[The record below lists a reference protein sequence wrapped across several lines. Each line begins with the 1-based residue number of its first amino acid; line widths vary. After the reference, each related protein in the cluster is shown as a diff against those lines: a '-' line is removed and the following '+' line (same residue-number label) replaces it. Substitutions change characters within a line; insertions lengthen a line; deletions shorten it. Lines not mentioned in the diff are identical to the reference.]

1 MFACWDVFTEVTG
14 SVYLCVPPTTPLPDV
29 KGKSE
34 GRWEAVEEIVV
45 GDGGGHSHRLMVHSE
60 REHRPTVAAP

>member
-1 MFACWDVFTEVTG
+1 M
-14 SVYLCVPPTTPLPDV
+14 YLCVPPTTPLPDV

-34 GRWEAVEEIVV
+34 WEEVEEIVV

>member
-1 MFACWDVFTEVTG
+1 M
-14 SVYLCVPPTTPLPDV
+14 YLCVPPTTPLPDV